1 MRGCLVVYV
10 GGLGCRNRFG
20 NHQPDHQLRSQ
31 ERSRWEI
38 TVRRSLCHSGHTE
51 SYFDLSFLVISIGV
65 FFCIVKVPVLF
76 YQQLNKRNRKE
87 DGMDAKNPPFQ
98 LFQRRFASNFF
109 FLGDAGFNDWGDQ
122 LRFTAGSG
130 WGCQPSKTG
139 WFGLI
144 CFSCAPNRWLS
155 VNQLF
160 FFLGGGEFI

>member
-1 MRGCLVVYV
+1 MRNHRPSITMPFWAYRKL
-10 GGLGCRNRFG
+10 LRPFFFG
-20 NHQPDHQLRSQ
+20 D
-31 ERSRWEI
+31 
-38 TVRRSLCHSGHTE
+38 
-51 SYFDLSFLVISIGV
+51 FDWS

-130 WGCQPSKTG
+130 
-139 WFGLI
+139 
-144 CFSCAPNRWLS
+144 
-155 VNQLF
+155 
-160 FFLGGGEFI
+160 